1 MKILKHV
8 DVPSLSHQ
16 VTANMAERPNAIAII
31 KSEACGYQIAQFK
44 EGMVAQ

>member
-1 MKILKHV
+1 VKHV

-16 VTANMAERPNAIAII
+16 VTAANMAEKPNAIAII